1 MDRLKLEATYRA
13 DLSKSH
19 VKRIRKAG
27 GVTGSVFGHNVD
39 SIPIELKLKD
49 VVDQV
54 KASDAGTMSL
64 IDLKIS
70 GAPKGSDGTVIIKG
84 FHKNPLTRR
93 VVDIQFQRVSLKEK
107 INISVPIVLVGD
119 AAGVRDGG
127 IVEQILDTLDVNC
140 LPGNIPPRIEVD
152 ISGLEIGH
160 HISVSDL
167 TLDES
172 IEVKTDPSVNIC
184 TCVPPHVTHAAEEA
198 VEGAPAEGAVEAE
211 PGTEAAE

>member
-1 MDRLKLEATYRA
+1 MDRPKLEATYRT

-39 SIPIELKLKD
+39 SIPIELKLRD
-49 VVDQV
+49 VVDQI
-54 KASDAGTMSL
+54 KASDAGMMSL
-64 IDLKIS
+64 IDLKIT

-84 FHKNPLTRR
+84 FHKDPLTRR
-93 VVDIQFQRVSLKEK
+93 VLDIQFQRVSLKEK

-119 AAGVRDGG
+119 AAGAREGG
-127 IVEQILDTLDVNC
+127 IVEQITNALDVSC
-140 LPGNIPPRIEVD
+140 LPTDIPPRIEVD

-167 TLDES
+167 TLDEN
-172 IEVKTDPSVNIC
+172 IEVKTDPSTNIC
-184 TCVPPHVTHAAEEA
+184 TCVPPHVTHAAAEA
-198 VEGAPAEGAVEAE
+198 VEAALAEGAAEAE
-211 PGTEAAE
+211 SGTKAAE